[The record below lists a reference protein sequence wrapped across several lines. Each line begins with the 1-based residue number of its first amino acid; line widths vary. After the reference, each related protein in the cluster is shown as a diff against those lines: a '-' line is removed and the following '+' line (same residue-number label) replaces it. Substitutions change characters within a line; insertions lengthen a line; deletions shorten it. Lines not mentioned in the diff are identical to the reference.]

1 MSAQRSR
8 LEVAV
13 LMLQCRY
20 RRERR
25 DFVICYWT
33 DSVRR
38 YAFAKEPGG
47 WTGWSECGLGI
58 SWESRHVANE
68 LAGLV
73 LMMGPVSIMKV
84 GKYGCND
91 YQAQKRPN
99 GGCNS
104 SQDLDFIV
112 GGRSER

>member
-1 MSAQRSR
+1 
-8 LEVAV
+8 
-13 LMLQCRY
+13 MLQYRCR
-20 RRERR
+20 RKRR

-33 DSVRR
+33 NSVRR

-47 WTGWSECGLGI
+47 WISWSECGLGI
-58 SWESRHVANE
+58 SWKSRHVG

-73 LMMGPVSIMKV
+73 LIMGPVSRTKV
-84 GKYGCND
+84 EKYGCND
-91 YQAQKRPN
+91 YKAQKRPN
-99 GGCNS
+99 GGRNS